1 MSDSYLEFLSRSISL
16 FLQGTLMTIQVTF
29 FSALLSMCLG
39 LTFGVLSCHRLHV
52 KILSP
57 LIETITFVLRAVP
70 FFVQLLIVYFVL
82 PDLIGYNL
90 DPFPASVLALGVCSA
105 GYVAQIVRAG
115 INSIPASQW
124 ESAFTLGYSTIQ
136 TLRFV
141 ILPQMFRNVLPAFNN
156 ELDTLLKSTSIV
168 ASIGMLELTRV
179 GMNIVSREMQPVP
192 VYLTIALF
200 YLTMSAFLNTV
211 MRLIERRWQY
221 VKS

>member
-1 MSDSYLEFLSRSISL
+1 VEVYLEFLKRSAPLL
-16 FLQGTLMTIQVTF
+16 FQGALMTLQVMVSSATLSMVLGLIF
-29 FSALLSMCLG
+29 GSLSTDRLRIPFLSAL
-39 LTFGVLSCHRLHV
+39 
-52 KILSP
+52 
-57 LIETITFVLRAVP
+57 IESITFVLRAIP

-90 DPFPASVLALGVCSA
+90 EPFPASVLSLGVCSS

-124 ESAFTLGYSTIQ
+124 ESAFTLGYSTLQ
-136 TLRFV
+136 TLRFI

-168 ASIGMLELTRV
+168 ASIGMLELTRM

-200 YLTMSAFLNTV
+200 YLVMSGFLNVV
-211 MRLIERRWQY
+211 MRLIEKRMKY

>member
-1 MSDSYLEFLSRSISL
+1 VDVYLEFLKRSAPLL
-16 FLQGTLMTIQVTF
+16 FQGALMTLQVMVSSATLSMVLGLIF
-29 FSALLSMCLG
+29 GSLSTDRLRIPFLSAL
-39 LTFGVLSCHRLHV
+39 
-52 KILSP
+52 
-57 LIETITFVLRAVP
+57 IESITFVLRAIP

-90 DPFPASVLALGVCSA
+90 EPFPASVLSLGVCSS

-115 INSIPASQW
+115 INSIPVSQW
-124 ESAFTLGYSTIQ
+124 ESAFTLGYSPLQ
-136 TLRFV
+136 TLRFI

-168 ASIGMLELTRV
+168 ASIGMLELTRM

-200 YLTMSAFLNTV
+200 YLVMSGFLNVV
-211 MRLIERRWQY
+211 MRLIEKRMKY

>member
-1 MSDSYLEFLSRSISL
+1 VDVYLEFLKRSAPLL
-16 FLQGTLMTIQVTF
+16 FQGALMTLQVMVSSATLSMVLGLIF
-29 FSALLSMCLG
+29 GSLSTDRLRIPFLSAL
-39 LTFGVLSCHRLHV
+39 
-52 KILSP
+52 
-57 LIETITFVLRAVP
+57 IESITFVLRAIP

-90 DPFPASVLALGVCSA
+90 EPFPASVLSLGVCSS

-124 ESAFTLGYSTIQ
+124 ESAFTLGYSPLQ
-136 TLRFV
+136 TLRFI

-168 ASIGMLELTRV
+168 ASIGMLELTRM

-200 YLTMSAFLNTV
+200 YLVMSGFLNVV
-211 MRLIERRWQY
+211 MRLIEKRMKY

>member
-1 MSDSYLEFLSRSISL
+1 MDVYLEFLKRSAPLL
-16 FLQGTLMTIQVTF
+16 FQGALMTLQVMVSSATLSMVLGLIF
-29 FSALLSMCLG
+29 GSLSTDRLRIPFLSAL
-39 LTFGVLSCHRLHV
+39 
-52 KILSP
+52 
-57 LIETITFVLRAVP
+57 IESITFVLRAIP

-90 DPFPASVLALGVCSA
+90 EPFPASVLSLGVCSS

-115 INSIPASQW
+115 INSIPVSQW
-124 ESAFTLGYSTIQ
+124 ESAFTLGYSPLQ
-136 TLRFV
+136 TLRFI

-168 ASIGMLELTRV
+168 ASIGMLELTRM

-200 YLTMSAFLNTV
+200 YLVMSGFLNVV
-211 MRLIERRWQY
+211 MRLIEKRMKY